1 MDGDDPLQRS
11 VDGQGG
17 EDDPLQRSVE
27 PEAYIPQPAIDELMQ
42 QQQQVLA
49 PPQPMGAAELPLRR
63 LRIVVTTP
71 QKAGDGVT
79 AHYVWQVSTTDL
91 DSARHSS
98 VRRRFNDW
106 LFLRDELNHCLPGS
120 ILPPMPSRDPVK
132 GKLAPEDFMEERRQ
146 GLQTFLAGVAQ
157 HSRLARLAVLQQFLE
172 ATDAEWAAVHD
183 GAAARAAPG
192 GGGLAESAQSMIRWV
207 RTRAQGWQNSYTET
221 GRAMVGESDPT
232 FEQTSDYVDA
242 LHHQLRALHGRTESV
257 ATNQR
262 DAGFVQSVLAD
273 DLRALARTGRGGRA
287 ESGLADA
294 DADADV
300 AGRAGASAAV
310 ALEHTADACA
320 RLAAATGPTVSEIGA
335 AAQTLDRLSSE
346 VIPVQEAVQY
356 RAGLLATWQT
366 CQADVASAAERQNQA
381 HAAGN
386 AHAAQAAQQDREQA
400 AALEADARQRYEGCV
415 ATMREDLRN
424 YDERREAELRRA
436 LRGYLVAQLAAAE
449 QAAKIYQ
456 EALDS
461 IDSAKAPPAEAHRTS
476 AGS

>member
-1 MDGDDPLQRS
+1 M
-11 VDGQGG
+11 
-17 EDDPLQRSVE
+17 EDDPLRRSDVE
-27 PEAYIPQPAIDELMQ
+27 PASYIPQPAIDDLMQ
-42 QQQQVLA
+42 QQ
-49 PPQPMGAAELPLRR
+49 PPPRHDEELPPPPPTAALAAVRR

-91 DSARHSS
+91 DTARHSS

-146 GLQTFLAGVAQ
+146 GLQAFLAAVAQ
-157 HSRLARLAVLQQFLE
+157 HSRLARLPALQQFLE
-172 ATDAEWAAVHD
+172 ATDAEWTAVHEK
-183 GAAARAAPG
+183 AAARAAPD

-207 RTRAQGWQNSYTET
+207 RTRAQGWQNSYTDS
-221 GRAMVGESDPT
+221 GRAMVGESDPS
-232 FEQTSDYVDA
+232 FEQTSSYVDA
-242 LHHQLRALHGRTESV
+242 LHHQLSALHGRAQNV
-257 ATNQR
+257 AANRR
-262 DAGFVQSVLAD
+262 DAGFVQSALAD
-273 DLRALARTGRGGRA
+273 DLRALARTGRGSGA

-294 DADADV
+294 GGGV
-300 AGRAGASAAV
+300 GASAAV
-310 ALEHTADACA
+310 ALDHTADACA
-320 RLAAATGPTVSEIGA
+320 RLASATGPTVSEISA
-335 AAQTLDRLSSE
+335 AAQTVERMASE

-356 RAGLLATWQT
+356 RAGLLAAWQT

-381 HAAGN
+381 HAGGN
-386 AHAAQAAQQDREQA
+386 ALAAQAAQQAREQA
-400 AALEADARQRYEGCV
+400 SALEADARQRYDGCV
-415 ATMREDLRN
+415 ATMREELRS

-449 QAAKIYQ
+449 QTAKIYQ
-456 EALDS
+456 EALDK
-461 IDSAKAPPAEAHRTS
+461 IDSASAPPVEVGRSS